1 MRLDLAKIIESKNPK
16 LYRRLPRFVIN
27 WAQRLIHQEQ
37 MNYCL
42 ENYAHLPSVEFARAS
57 LEYIGI
63 GYSSEGLDKIDKNG
77 RYIFA
82 SNHPFGGVDGLMLA
96 AEVAKPF
103 GDVRLVVNDL
113 LMNLEPL
120 RSIFIPVNKHGR
132 QSTEAAKLFAE
143 AFDSNVPIVTFPAGL
158 CSREID
164 GQIKDPLWQ
173 TNFVKRAVA
182 SKRDVVPV
190 YFEGQLSRRFY
201 RISRWRKVFGIK
213 ANMEMFTLVDEMFAQ
228 KGKHF
233 TMRFGTPV
241 SWQEL
246 EKAHSLRQATE
257 MLRKNTYNLSNK

>member
-1 MRLDLAKIIESKNPK
+1 MRLELAKIIESKNPK

-27 WAQRLIHQEQ
+27 WAQKLIHQEQ

-42 ENYAHLPSVEFARAS
+42 ENYAHLSSIEFAKAS

-63 GYSSEGLDKIDKNG
+63 GYSSQGLDNIDIKD

-96 AEVAKPF
+96 VEVAKSF

-120 RSIFIPVNKHGR
+120 KSIFIPVNKHGR
-132 QSTEAAKLFAE
+132 QSVDAAKLFAE
-143 AFDSNVPIVTFPAGL
+143 ALDSNLPIITFPAGL

-164 GQIKDPLWQ
+164 GEIKDPLWQ
-173 TNFVKRAVA
+173 TNFVKRAIA
-182 SKRDVVPV
+182 SKRDIVPV
-190 YFEGQLSRRFY
+190 YFEGELSRRFY
-201 RISRWRKVFGIK
+201 RISRLRKALGIE
-213 ANMEMFTLVDEMFAQ
+213 ANLEMFTLVDEMFAQ
-228 KGKHF
+228 NGKHF
-233 TMRFGTPV
+233 TIRFGTPV
-241 SWQEL
+241 PWQEL
-246 EKAHSLRQATE
+246 EKSQSVRQATE